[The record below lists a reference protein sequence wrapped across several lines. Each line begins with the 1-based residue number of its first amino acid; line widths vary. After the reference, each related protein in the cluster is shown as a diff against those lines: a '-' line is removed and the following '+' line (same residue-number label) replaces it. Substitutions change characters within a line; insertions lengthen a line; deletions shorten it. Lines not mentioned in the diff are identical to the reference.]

1 MSRVRTEFE
10 RMNVQEPAA
19 GIISEFCQ
27 FIVQNK
33 AWWIVPIVAVMAAF
47 GALIVL
53 SGTGLAPFIYTI
65 F

>member
-10 RMNVQEPAA
+10 RMNVQETEA
-19 GIISEFCQ
+19 GIVSEFCQ

-33 AWWIVPIVAVMAAF
+33 AWWMAPIMVVMAAF

-53 SGTGLAPFIYTI
+53 ASTGLAPFIYTI